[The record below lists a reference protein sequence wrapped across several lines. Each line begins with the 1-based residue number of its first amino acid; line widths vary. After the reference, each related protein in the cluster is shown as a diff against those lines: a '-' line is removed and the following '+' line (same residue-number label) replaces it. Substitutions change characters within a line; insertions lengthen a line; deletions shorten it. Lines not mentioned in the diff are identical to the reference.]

1 MPPVKIKNHTLNWF
15 ETEAADEWF
24 NNRIRNALTEQGAAL
39 ETMEVIQVVVSRTL
53 TQVVIQHDEEL
64 KALWTGWRRLRDVI
78 GHADFP
84 RIFGKI
90 QHRIQ
95 VLRIF
100 CRWRVVSIKV
110 FSVADSTVA
119 PRSLDDVLQPT
130 PE

>member
-1 MPPVKIKNHTLNWF
+1 MPPVKIKNHTLNSF

-39 ETMEVIQVVVSRTL
+39 ETMKVIQAVVFRTL

-64 KALWTGWRRLRDVI
+64 KALWTAWRRLREVT

-84 RIFGKI
+84 RICDNI
-90 QHRIQ
+90 QHRVQ

-100 CRWRVVSIKV
+100 L
-110 FSVADSTVA
+110 
-119 PRSLDDVLQPT
+119 SLARCKY
-130 PE
+130 

>member
-1 MPPVKIKNHTLNWF
+1 MPLVKLKNHTLNWF

-39 ETMEVIQVVVSRTL
+39 ETMKVIQAVVSRAL

-64 KALWTGWRRLRDVI
+64 KALWTGWRRLRDVT

-84 RIFGKI
+84 RIFDNI

-95 VLRIF
+95 VLRI
-100 CRWRVVSIKV
+100 
-110 FSVADSTVA
+110 
-119 PRSLDDVLQPT
+119 L
-130 PE
+130 